1 MIFAESLFDRQR
13 LLAHT
18 QARLEGTAAQIKEG
32 IIDDVRRFVG
42 NGHLLDDV
50 VLFVVLRE

>member
-18 QARLEGTAAQIKEG
+18 QARLGGTAAQIKEG